1 MSDAAANTRRGAV
14 TGAADGARVSNG
26 ARERRAAAAAGSRL
40 SVRLSRLL
48 NMVPYFQANPGIGA
62 AEAAAELGVTTKQL
76 MSDLNQ
82 LWMCGLPGYGPG
94 DLIDLSFSEESIEV
108 TFSAGIDRPLRLTSL
123 EATALL
129 VALRS
134 IADLP
139 GMVDPSAAHSA
150 IAKIEFAISGTEF
163 EGPTVPAPVE
173 APAVAT
179 VRSALAKNLALR
191 LVYYSASRDVV
202 SERVVDPM
210 RIVLVDNNSYLQAW
224 CRQAEGVRLF
234 RLDRIE
240 EATQLDEPARPPAE
254 AALDEA
260 AALDLFVDDPA
271 VPQARL
277 LIRGDYAWVL
287 EQYPMHK
294 VATHPDGGIE
304 ATMRYATLDW
314 MARLL
319 LGFGSGVSVLGP
331 AELVTAVRE
340 RSGAALTA
348 YTALTEALGQDTE
361 LRIAGLEEV
370 GPA

>member
-1 MSDAAANTRRGAV
+1 MRERKG
-14 TGAADGARVSNG
+14 GAAT
-26 ARERRAAAAAGSRL
+26 GSRL
-40 SVRLSRLL
+40 STRLSRLL
-48 NMVPYFQANPGIGA
+48 NMVPYFQANPGISA

-150 IAKIEFAISGTEF
+150 IAKIESAISGRKF
-163 EGPTVPAPVE
+163 EGPVAPAPVE
-173 APAVAT
+173 APSVAT
-179 VRSALAKNLALR
+179 VRSALANDHALC
-191 LVYYSASRDVV
+191 LVYYSASRDEV
-202 SERVVDPM
+202 SERVVDPL

-240 EATQLDEPARPPAE
+240 AATELDEPARPPVDV
-254 AALDEA
+254 AADET

-271 VPQARL
+271 VPLARL
-277 LIRGDYAWVL
+277 LIRADYGWVL
-287 EQYPMHK
+287 DQYPMHK
-294 VATHPDGGIE
+294 VTVHPDGGIE
-304 ATMRYATLDW
+304 ATMRFATLEW

-319 LGFGSGVSVLGP
+319 LGFGSGVTVLGP
-331 AELVTAVRE
+331 PELVTAVRD
-340 RSGAALTA
+340 RSSSALAAYAALAQDGSAGYATA
-348 YTALTEALGQDTE
+348 GF
-361 LRIAGLEEV
+361 EEV

>member
-1 MSDAAANTRRGAV
+1 MRERK
-14 TGAADGARVSNG
+14 TGAATT
-26 ARERRAAAAAGSRL
+26 SRL
-40 SVRLSRLL
+40 STRLSRLL

-150 IAKIEFAISGTEF
+150 IAKIESAISGRKF
-163 EGPTVPAPVE
+163 EGPIAPAPVE
-173 APAVAT
+173 APSVAT
-179 VRSALAKNLALR
+179 VRSALEHDHALR
-191 LVYYSASRDVV
+191 LVYYSASRDEV
-202 SERVVDPM
+202 SERVVDPL

-240 EATQLDEPARPPAE
+240 EATELAEPARPPVDV
-254 AALDEA
+254 AADET

-271 VPQARL
+271 VPLARL
-277 LIRGDYAWVL
+277 LIRADYGWVL
-287 EQYPMHK
+287 DQYPMHK
-294 VATHPDGGIE
+294 VTVHPDGSIE
-304 ATMRYATLDW
+304 ATMRFATLEW

-319 LGFGSGVSVLGP
+319 LGFGSGVTVLGP
-331 AELVTAVRE
+331 PELVTAVRD
-340 RSGAALTA
+340 RSSSALAAYSALAQDGSAGFATA
-348 YTALTEALGQDTE
+348 GF
-361 LRIAGLEEV
+361 EEV